1 MHNFGFFGMSL
12 DEKNLDL
19 QTGRRPSGVCGAAL
33 FIAAHI
39 HGFERS
45 KADVVYLLGNDVPV
59 KFPDVIVVGIHCLI
73 EETVL
78 TLGLAVMRITMNDT
92 IVSLSHNLVCAI
104 IS

>member
-1 MHNFGFFGMSL
+1 MFL
-12 DEKNLDL
+12 DDMKLDL

-45 KADVVYLLGNDVPV
+45 KADVVCILGMEILVLSNTS
-59 KFPDVIVVGIHCLI
+59 FASSG
-73 EETVL
+73 TVRLSRICL
-78 TLGLAVMRITMNDT
+78 TLGLPAIRSIMGD
-92 IVSLSHNLVCAI
+92 I